1 MEFSE
6 KIFLY
11 SLIIVQTMFMPESS
25 VPVWTAMELKWW
37 QVFLIVSAFANIP
50 VAIIFWP
57 HKFTRLIVTQ
67 RKIVR
72 LYKDWKIWKEK
83 MIKVA
88 LGNVKNIAGKKKIN
102 NLPFFKIMV
111 GWIVILATIIV
122 TWWKSLKE
130 RFQRGLRHT
139 SNRVIDWLRGLG
151 YTGVV
156 IGAGT
161 PLLPGARPGGL
172 AAALIL
178 GTRQAKL
185 LFILCEELR
194 ILCEA
199 YLCSLGVQ
207 LFQ

>member
-1 MEFSE
+1 MELSE

-11 SLIIVQTMFMPESS
+11 FLIILQTMFMPESS
-25 VPVWTAMELKWW
+25 VPVWTAMELLWW
-37 QVFLIVSAFANIP
+37 QVFFIVSCFANVP

-57 HKFTRLIVTQ
+57 HRFARLIIAQ
-67 RKIVR
+67 KKMAQFYRQWQN
-72 LYKDWKIWKEK
+72 WKKEE
-83 MIKVA
+83 IKA
-88 LGNVKNIAGKKKIN
+88 TINSIKKITDKKTTS
-102 NLPFFKIMV
+102 LPFLKIMV
-111 GWIVILATIIV
+111 GWIVVLVTIIA
-122 TWWKSLKE
+122 TWCKLIKEKAKKSL
-130 RFQRGLRHT
+130 HHA

-151 YTGVV
+151 YTGVI

-178 GTRQAKL
+178 GTKQAKL